1 MRVTA
6 SQKRILQVLRQVKS
20 ADLVGLAER
29 AGIGADQARRSI
41 QELADSDFVKVERR
55 VTDHIRQGAKFA
67 VASEKGLP
75 ERQILS
81 ALERLGKQA
90 PLEAVRTEAKLS
102 DDEFSAGLGFA
113 VRNNWI
119 KLSRPQQETMTT
131 ATDPATDP
139 SAEELLIGRL
149 AGERPVLLDELSEVE
164 KEGLEALLS
173 RPDYVELQR
182 MTIQIVT
189 LTGEGFRLSESIE
202 DVPELAEA
210 TLLTPELI
218 RTGKWKDVTFRPY
231 DLDAPSFPLPV
242 GRRHPL
248 RELIDEIREIFVSLG
263 FAETEGPLVELA
275 FWTFDALF
283 QPQDHPARD
292 LQDTF
297 YLCEPER
304 RRIKETDLVE
314 RVRRT
319 HENGW
324 TTGSSGWGGKWS
336 LEEAERLV
344 LRTHTTV
351 VTGRRVYE
359 VGEKPHKTFTIG
371 RCYRNEKLTYKNTAE
386 FLQVEGIIID
396 KKASL
401 RHLMGTIQ
409 EFYRRL
415 GAEKI
420 RFWPSYFPYTEPS
433 VQTSVYIERLG
444 TWVELMGMGIFRPE
458 VTLPL
463 GVRWPV
469 LAWGGGI
476 ERIAMIRY
484 DIDDIR
490 ELYKNDLG
498 LLRRRPERLT

>member
-6 SQKRILQVLRQVKS
+6 SQKRVLEVLSQVES
-20 ADLVGLAER
+20 ADVVGLAKK
-29 AGIGADQARRSI
+29 AGIGADQTRRSI
-41 QELADSDFVKVERR
+41 QELADRDFVDIERR
-55 VTDHIRQGAKFA
+55 ITEDIRQGTRFA
-67 VASEKGLP
+67 TAAEKGLP
-75 ERQILS
+75 ERQIVS
-81 ALERLGKQA
+81 ALERLGRQA
-90 PLEAVRTEAKLS
+90 PLEAIRTEAKLP

-113 VRNNWI
+113 VNNNWI
-119 KLSRPQQETMTT
+119 TLSRSQRETM
-131 ATDPATDP
+131 ATPTGQATEP
-139 SAEELLIGRL
+139 SAEELLIERL
-149 AGERPVLLDELSEVE
+149 AGEDPVLRDELSEE
-164 KEGLEALLS
+164 ERQSLESLLT
-173 RPDYVELQR
+173 RPGYVELR
-182 MTIQIVT
+182 RTTVQIVA
-189 LTGEGFRLSESIE
+189 LTGEGSRLSKRIE
-202 DVPELAEA
+202 DLPELADV
-210 TLLTPELI
+210 TLLTRQLI
-218 RTGKWKDVTFRPY
+218 RTGEWRDVTFRPY
-231 DLDAPSFPLPV
+231 DLGAPSLPLPV

-263 FAETEGPLVELA
+263 FVETEGSLVELA

-297 YLCEPER
+297 YLYDPDR
-304 RRIKETDLVE
+304 RQIREADLVE

-319 HENGW
+319 HDNGW
-324 TTGSSGWGGKWS
+324 TTGSSGWGGRWS

-359 VGEKPHKTFTIG
+359 GGEKPHKTFTIG
-371 RCYRNEKLTYKNTAE
+371 KCYRNEKVTYKNTAE
-386 FLQVEGIIID
+386 FYQVDGIIID
-396 KKASL
+396 RKASL
-401 RHLMGTIQ
+401 RHLMGTVQ

-433 VQTSVYIERLG
+433 IQTSVYIERLN

-463 GVRWPV
+463 GVKWPV

-498 LLRRRPERLT
+498 MLRRRPERLS